1 MVSVGHQYINKLRI
15 LAIYAVITGHVTL
28 WTVTS
33 TEQYTFNWWLGC
45 WIFAL
50 CMCSIPIFVMISGA
64 LLLDDS
70 RQESSI
76 EFYKRR
82 FYRLGVPLVAWTVV
96 YLAVRKIIH
105 QEELSA
111 GSIAGM
117 ILTADVYY
125 HLWYLYMIPGLYL
138 ITPPLRI
145 FVRNSSRKERLFLIV
160 AILVL
165 ANVYY
170 QIDMLIWKNQR
181 TIFTMFIPYIAY
193 YLCGYELC
201 RIDPKKISSKYLV
214 AAVVICMLYF
224 AALSGIFFERRIG
237 IGTRIVFDFFSPPI
251 AFMSIAVFWAVYLHS
266 QKTKPLKGAAKTA
279 LEWIASTTLG
289 IYVIHPIFLEYLRNR
304 QGERASDGTFL
315 LSVIAVPIVT
325 FIVCDLITSLIMNI
339 PVLRRTV
346 C

>member
-1 MVSVGHQYINKLRI
+1 MVNVGHQYINKLRI
-15 LAIYAVITGHVTL
+15 MAIYAVISGHVTL
-28 WTVTS
+28 GTIKS
-33 TEQYTFNWWLGC
+33 TELYTFNWWLGC
-45 WIFAL
+45 WIFAM

-70 RQESSI
+70 RQESPV

-82 FYRLGVPLVAWTVV
+82 LYRLGIPVVVWTIV
-96 YLAVRKIIH
+96 YLAVRKLVN

-111 GSIAGM
+111 GSIVRM

-138 ITPPLRI
+138 ITPPLRT
-145 FVRNSSRKERLFLIV
+145 FVRHSSRKERLFVIVTILI
-160 AILVL
+160 L

-170 QIDMLIWKNQR
+170 QIDLLTWKNQR

-201 RIDPKKISSKYLV
+201 RIDPKKISSRYLIT
-214 AAVVICMLYF
+214 AVIVCMLYF
-224 AALSGIFFERRIG
+224 AAFSGVFFEKQIG

-251 AFMSIAVFWAVYLHS
+251 AIISIAVFWAVYLRS
-266 QKTKPLKGAAKTA
+266 LKAKPLKGAAKTA

-289 IYVIHPIFLEYLRNR
+289 IYVIHPAFLEYLRYR
-304 QGERASDGTFL
+304 LGEHASDMTFII
-315 LSVIAVPIVT
+315 SVIAIPLVT
-325 FIVCDLITSLIMNI
+325 FIVCNLITSLIINV